1 MATAKKSIKKKPV
14 IKKKV
19 AVKKKIAAK
28 KKAAPKKAAKA
39 AVMPAGPLVIE
50 LCAPGK
56 RCKQKPDGS
65 FIRQNFIGGKW
76 VQIGGTTFPT
86 LQACKNACGG

>member
-1 MATAKKSIKKKPV
+1 MATTKKSIKKKPV
-14 IKKKV
+14 TKKKV
-19 AVKKKIAAK
+19 AVKKKSAAK
-28 KKAAPKKAAKA
+28 KKAAPKKAA
-39 AVMPAGPLVIE
+39 MPAGPLVIE

-86 LQACKNACGG
+86 LQACKNACG